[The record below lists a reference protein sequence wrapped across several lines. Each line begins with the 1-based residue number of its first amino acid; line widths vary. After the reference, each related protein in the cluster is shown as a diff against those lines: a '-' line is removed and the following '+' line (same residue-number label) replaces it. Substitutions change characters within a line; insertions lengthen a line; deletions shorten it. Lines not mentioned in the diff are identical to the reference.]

1 MMVRVF
7 PVWLLVGVVAL
18 AILSVSC
25 GDSNTKPGAP
35 GSPTAPGSNPP
46 PPGSPSSGGFAAG
59 IGGAGQT
66 AAAHFL
72 IASQVPGST
81 PFPTMIGASGTLTAA
96 KVTAANPV
104 GETNPMAIVGAIDPS
119 GSFFYQADW
128 SGLTAFT
135 IDRQTGN
142 LSEMPNSPYE
152 SSQQFVGV
160 AVDQLGKFVYAYA
173 GTQVF
178 AFSIEA
184 GTGHLSPIAGSP
196 FTAAESGQQF
206 AVASQ
211 RIAVSQDDRFLFVG
225 TASGIFAYSI
235 DAATGALTMVAGSPF
250 GGGAGQAFAI
260 VAPSTGF
267 LYEAIGSSASPIHG
281 YKIDSNTG
289 ALTEI
294 SGSPFGSA
302 CSNTNNLTS
311 PASGKFL
318 FAANCGMYSID
329 ASSGALTSLFADPLA
344 TFDSWAVFDPAS
356 QFLWLMTS
364 SPTSCFHCN
373 RGVETFQVD
382 AATGKLT
389 DVPNSFFFI
398 TNSEVG
404 DVQSLAITH

>member
-1 MMVRVF
+1 MKVRGITS
-7 PVWLLVGVVAL
+7 WYLAGIVAL
-18 AILSVSC
+18 VILSVSC
-25 GDSNTKPGAP
+25 GESNMKPAAP
-35 GSPTAPGSNPP
+35 GSPTSPGSSPP

-59 IGGAGQT
+59 IGGAGQNS
-66 AAAHFL
+66 AAHFL
-72 IASQVPGST
+72 IAAQVPGST
-81 PFPTMIGASGTLTAA
+81 PFPTVIGANGTVTAA
-96 KVTAANPV
+96 KATTNAV
-104 GETNPMAIVGAIDPS
+104 GETNPMAIVGAIDPT
-119 GSFFYQADW
+119 GSFLYQADW

-142 LSEMPNSPYE
+142 LAEMPDSPYE
-152 SSQQFVGV
+152 NSQRFVGV

-184 GTGHLSPIAGSP
+184 GTGHLSPIATSP
-196 FTAAESGQQF
+196 FVAADSGQQF
-206 AVASQ
+206 AVPGE
-211 RIAVSQDDRFLFVG
+211 RIAVSQDDKFLFVG

-235 DAATGALTMVAGSPF
+235 DATTGTLTMVQGSPF
-250 GGGAGQAFAI
+250 GAGAGEAFAI

-267 LYEAIGSSASPIHG
+267 LYEAIGSSAAPIRG

-294 SGSPFGSA
+294 SGSPFGSS

-311 PASGKFL
+311 PASGKLL

-329 ASSGALTSLFADPLA
+329 ASSGALTFLFADPLSP
-344 TFDSWAVFDPAS
+344 FDTWAVFDPAS
-356 QFLWLMTS
+356 QFIWELTTS
-364 SPTSCFHCN
+364 PSSCFHCD

-382 AATGKLT
+382 ATTGKMT

-398 TNSEVG
+398 TNTEVG